1 MRSKEKLHIL
11 ILNHYA
17 GSPKMGMEFR
27 PYYLAR
33 EWIKMGHQ
41 VTIMAGDYSHLRIEN
56 RKPEKDFQKEI
67 IDGVRYCWVRTGV
80 YKGNGVKRAFTMF
93 RFVEKLWKNA
103 QQIADIMKPDVVIT
117 SSTYPLDT
125 YAGQRIAK
133 GAGAKLI
140 HEVHDMWPATLVEL
154 GGMKRT
160 NLFVMLIQAAED
172 SAYQN
177 SDYVVSLP
185 PCAKE
190 YMIRHGMKEDKF
202 VNIQNGV
209 VLEEWEEGQPIP
221 EEHRRL
227 LISLK
232 EKGKFIVGYF
242 GGHALSN
249 ALDGLLDAAKEMKTP
264 EIAFVLV
271 GDGVEKPGL
280 MERVGK
286 EGIENV
292 YFLDP
297 VCKPCVGDLL
307 KYFDC
312 SYIGSKDSPL
322 YRFGLTANKMYDSM
336 MAGKPLICAVNAA
349 GCAVE
354 TYECGIMVKSGKT
367 EDICRAIERMCHMSV
382 EERDEMGK
390 RGEEAVKQ
398 YFTYE
403 ALAQQFEKLF

>member
-185 PCAKE
+185 P
-190 YMIRHGMKEDKF
+190 
-202 VNIQNGV
+202 
-209 VLEEWEEGQPIP
+209 
-221 EEHRRL
+221 
-227 LISLK
+227 
-232 EKGKFIVGYF
+232 
-242 GGHALSN
+242 
-249 ALDGLLDAAKEMKTP
+249 
-264 EIAFVLV
+264 
-271 GDGVEKPGL
+271 
-280 MERVGK
+280 
-286 EGIENV
+286 
-292 YFLDP
+292 
-297 VCKPCVGDLL
+297 
-307 KYFDC
+307 
-312 SYIGSKDSPL
+312 
-322 YRFGLTANKMYDSM
+322 
-336 MAGKPLICAVNAA
+336 
-349 GCAVE
+349 
-354 TYECGIMVKSGKT
+354 
-367 EDICRAIERMCHMSV
+367 
-382 EERDEMGK
+382 
-390 RGEEAVKQ
+390 
-398 YFTYE
+398 
-403 ALAQQFEKLF
+403 